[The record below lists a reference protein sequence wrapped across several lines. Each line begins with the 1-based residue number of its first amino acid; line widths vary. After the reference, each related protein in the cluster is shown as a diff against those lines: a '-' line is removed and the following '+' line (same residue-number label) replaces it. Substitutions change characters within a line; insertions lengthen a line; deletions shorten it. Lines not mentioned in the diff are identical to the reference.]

1 MRAAPELCGDRL
13 TEAHTWE
20 RGVVPRVGKLKRAT
34 LAREVESSTKQW
46 HEQWMRTADA
56 NQQRIEMQLSGAAFS
71 NSLQSPRYR
80 SCMTPLVNVS
90 NLQCPSVCFLCC
102 LRLPR
107 CVSTR
112 TTGLSSRDRC
122 AVVVRLAEWAS
133 ERERKKLLRACG
145 MYFVRPFLASLGLRT
160 RPAPSLHSKTPQ
172 CNHLGEFAF

>member
-112 TTGLSSRDRC
+112 TTGLSSRDRWLC
-122 AVVVRLAEWAS
+122 VLPSGQVNVNGRNSCVLVECILSDLFWQVWGCEHDPPQVSTPRLLS
-133 ERERKKLLRACG
+133 
-145 MYFVRPFLASLGLRT
+145 V
-160 RPAPSLHSKTPQ
+160 
-172 CNHLGEFAF
+172 